1 MNRLVKI
8 LIIILAALVIA
19 GAGFWVGT
27 ITGLRRMPVSGAIP
41 AFSGTPMKGESDG
54 SGTTPYGSHRP
65 DWGRQ
70 NESDHNQS
78 ENSRRTPDDET
89 YGNRQWQRPLA
100 NSGFR
105 RMPGQMPLG
114 TMMGRNHDVFGGRNS
129 MSIGSM
135 FMGGG
140 MMLFGLLFPLGFA
153 ILMVLGIIVLFRMVR
168 SQNTVPVEATAV
180 CANCG
185 VPIQNGWKHCPQCGH
200 EI

>member
-8 LIIILAALVIA
+8 LLIILAALVIA

-27 ITGLRRMPVSGAIP
+27 TTGLRRMPMAGAIP
-41 AFSGTPMKGESDG
+41 AFSTSPMAGESDG
-54 SGTTPYGSHRP
+54 TNTVPYGNNRP
-65 DWGRQ
+65 GWGQ
-70 NESDHNQS
+70 QQESDRDRS
-78 ENSRRTPDDET
+78 EYSRRTPDDEK
-89 YGNRQWQRPLA
+89 YDNGQWQMPFA

-105 RMPGQMPLG
+105 RMPGQMPQG
-114 TMMGRNHDVFGGRNS
+114 TMMARNHDAFGGRNS

-140 MMLFGLLFPLGFA
+140 MMFFGLLFPLGFA

-168 SQNTVPVEATAV
+168 NQNTVPVETKAV

-185 VPIQNGWKHCPQCGH
+185 APIQNGWKHCPQCGH